1 MLSKKDIQMPKLA
14 FQNFVASDPYD
25 AFLLVPAG
33 THSVCV
39 CTSHQNAQLLVHAA
53 NIGKDYHDLMAMV
66 VCDLNTKMCMI
77 HRCEN
82 CPGDNNL
89 REYLDER
96 LLTQKRKRFLSSSSK
111 GLIELCYAP
120 KQHLL

>member
-14 FQNFVASDPYD
+14 FQNFVASDPNG
-25 AFLLVPAG
+25 AFLLVLVG
-33 THSVCV
+33 LILFV

-53 NIGKDYHDLMAMV
+53 NIDKDYHDLMAMV
-66 VCDLNTKMCMI
+66 VCDLKTKMCMI

-89 REYLDER
+89 
-96 LLTQKRKRFLSSSSK
+96 
-111 GLIELCYAP
+111 
-120 KQHLL
+120 